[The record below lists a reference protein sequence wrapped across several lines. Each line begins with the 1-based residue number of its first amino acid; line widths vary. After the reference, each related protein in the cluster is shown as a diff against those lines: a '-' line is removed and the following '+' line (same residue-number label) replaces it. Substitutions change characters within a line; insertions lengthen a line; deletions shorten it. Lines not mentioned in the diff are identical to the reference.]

1 MSYQIKIAP
10 SILSADFAH
19 IADALVLLEQ
29 AGADYIHCD
38 VMDGQFV
45 PNITFGAQMIAAI
58 RPHTQLPLDV
68 HLMVVEPQN
77 QIHLFAEAGA
87 NLITFHPEACF
98 HPHKTLQDIRQA
110 GVKAGIA
117 LNPGTSVSSVDYL
130 LPECDMVLLMSVNP
144 GWGGQVFIEDTLR
157 KAYQLQEYRSK
168 LNLTFDI
175 EIDGGI
181 NQKTAPQAIAAGVNV
196 LVSGSTVFAAPNMT
210 AVIQQLRGV

>member
-1 MSYQIKIAP
+1 MEYPIKIAP

-19 IADALVLLEQ
+19 VADALVLLEK

-38 VMDGQFV
+38 VMDGHFV

-58 RPHTQLPLDV
+58 RPNTQLPLDV
-68 HLMVVEPQN
+68 HLMIVEPQN
-77 QIHLFAEAGA
+77 QIHLFVEAGA
-87 NLITFHPEACF
+87 NIITFHPETCF

-110 GVKAGIA
+110 GAKAGIA
-117 LNPGTSVSSVDYL
+117 LNPGTSVLSVEYL

-144 GWGGQVFIEDTLR
+144 GWGGQAFIEDTLR
-157 KAYQLQEYRSK
+157 KSHQLQEIRSK

-181 NQKTAPQAIAAGVNV
+181 NQRTAQQAIDAGVNV
-196 LVSGSTVFAAPNMT
+196 LVSGSTIFAAPNMVE
-210 AVIQQLRGV
+210 AIQQLRGV